1 MDTNAIHKH
10 MVCLDRVLRK
20 ERVESAPDPGLDSD
34 LYPSLKEAA
43 LKKKKQIKDS
53 FRDIASR
60 Q

>member
-10 MVCLDRVLRK
+10 MACLDRALRK
-20 ERVESAPDPGLDSD
+20 KGFESAPDPGLDSD
-34 LYPSLKEAA
+34 LYSSLKEAA